1 MSDRFLYFAFGSN
14 LKSKRVKINSPSAE
28 FVGWAV
34 LDNFR
39 LAFAGLSKRWH
50 GASATIIPDTT
61 DHVIGCVW
69 SIEKS
74 NLPELDRQEGV
85 HQKIYEPIQL
95 TVRLND
101 DSNVT
106 CRSYRKLGVD
116 DVIDGKAPIPEDLPS
131 HAYLSVIIDGAI
143 EHNFPEKYIAKLNGI
158 KHNGIMDIPMM
169 KNIEENR
176 KEADEPEESKF
187 KLKKRYFIIAASIFG
202 IFAFW
207 LKS

>member
-1 MSDRFLYFAFGSN
+1 MG
-14 LKSKRVKINSPSAE
+14 
-28 FVGWAV
+28 
-34 LDNFR
+34 
-39 LAFAGLSKRWH
+39 
-50 GASATIIPDTT
+50 
-61 DHVIGCVW
+61 
-69 SIEKS
+69 
-74 NLPELDRQEGV
+74 
-85 HQKIYEPIQL
+85 PIQL

-187 KLKKRYFIIAASIFG
+187 KLKRDILLLLQVFLGF
-202 IFAFW
+202 
-207 LKS
+207 